1 MIRYEDVERGGFQ
14 DMPIDAFW
22 NTSAEKESKMH
33 RIHAYPAKFPAF
45 ITTKSVEYA
54 RSQGRTVNSMADVFC
69 GCGTAAYEARRLN
82 VDFWGCD
89 LNPVA
94 TLIAK
99 TKSRVYQLPRLERY
113 AQSILACFQGH
124 EVEDQ
129 YKLANPR
136 LKYWYTKRQYNELNH
151 LKWAIESSTPA
162 KSPYRQFFLCAFSNI
177 LKTTSRWLAKSIK
190 PQIDPNKK
198 IVRVEGAY
206 TLQVSTMLAAV
217 RECEITSDA
226 ETRIVTS
233 NVLSE
238 ELGHP
243 KVDLIVTS
251 PPYVTSYEYADLH
264 QLSSLWLGYSEDYRD
279 LRQGSI
285 GSTYSDFDFESKVK
299 HLNHVGDSVVF
310 RMFNIDR
317 RKAKMIARYYL
328 DMQRV
333 SKTCFNMLSD
343 HGMALFVIG
352 DTEYKGVRIDN
363 AQHLAESLKDA
374 GFSEVMI
381 TKRKISNKILTPYR
395 DENGRFTSDGSG
407 RKIYSEEFIL
417 IGKK

>member
-1 MIRYEDVERGGFQ
+1 MIRYEDVARGGFQ
-14 DMPIDAFW
+14 DMPIDTFW
-22 NTSAEKESKMH
+22 NTSADKESKMH

-54 RSQGRTVNSMADVFC
+54 RAQGHEVKSMADVFC

-94 TLIAK
+94 TLIAQ
-99 TKSRVYQLPRLERY
+99 TKSRTYQIQRLERY
-113 AQSILACFQGH
+113 AESILSCYQRYEIDDEYAS
-124 EVEDQ
+124 
-129 YKLANPR
+129 ANTR

-151 LKWAIESSTPA
+151 LKWAIESSTPTN
-162 KSPYRQFFLCAFSNI
+162 SPYRQFFLCAFSNI
-177 LKTTSRWLAKSIK
+177 LKPTSRWLAKSIK

-206 TLQVSTMLAAV
+206 TFQVSTMLTAV
-217 RECEITSDA
+217 NECANTSQSKT
-226 ETRIVTS
+226 EIVTN

-238 ELGHP
+238 DLNHP
-243 KVDLIVTS
+243 QVDLIVTS

-285 GSTYSDFDFESKVK
+285 GSTYNEFDFERQVK

-310 RMFNIDR
+310 RMYNVDR

-333 SKTCFNMLSD
+333 SKTCFDMLSPA
-343 HGMALFVIG
+343 GMALFVIG

-374 GFSEVMI
+374 GFGDVRI

-395 DENGRFTSDGSG
+395 DENGRFTSDHSG